1 MEKISLV
8 KYTDAYY
15 IYGKE
20 CPPTKIPLHEAYGYV
35 TKTYDVLLVE
45 FIKLSQAEN
54 QKKENVNTVK
64 GLIIPAQALISNSNH
79 FVKNNLND
87 LTQQS
92 KIAITW
98 SDVVYIANVP
108 RTDVSIMKSEGI
120 LEKNAD
126 DHIVLSHPKT
136 FRIKP
141 LPEERHPEKDP
152 DYYVIP
158 KSLILTVKT
167 I

>member
-1 MEKISLV
+1 MGKISLV

-15 IYGKE
+15 VYADE
-20 CPPTKIPLHEAYGYV
+20 CPPTKLPLHEAYGYV
-35 TKTYDVLLVE
+35 TKTHDALLVE
-45 FIKLSQAEN
+45 FIKLSPVEH
-54 QKKENVNTVK
+54 QKKGNKDIVK
-64 GLIIPAQALISNSNH
+64 GLIIPAQALLSNSNH
-79 FVKNNLND
+79 FVINNLND

-98 SDVVYIANVP
+98 SDVVYTANVP
-108 RTDVSIMKSEGI
+108 RTDVSIMRSEGI
-120 LEKNAD
+120 LEKNVD

-141 LPEERHPEKDP
+141 LPQKPHPERTP

-158 KSLILTVKT
+158 KSVILAVET

>member
-1 MEKISLV
+1 M
-8 KYTDAYY
+8 
-15 IYGKE
+15 
-20 CPPTKIPLHEAYGYV
+20 
-35 TKTYDVLLVE
+35 TKTHDVLLIE
-45 FIKLSQAEN
+45 FIKLSQAGN
-54 QKKENVNTVK
+54 QKKENVNIVK
-64 GLIIPAQALISNSNH
+64 GLIIPAQALISNSNN
-79 FVKNNLND
+79 FVIDSLNGPV
-87 LTQQS
+87 QQS
-92 KIAITW
+92 KIVITW
-98 SDVVYIANVP
+98 SNVVYIANVP
-108 RTDVSIMKSEGI
+108 RTDVSIMRSEGI

-158 KSLILTVKT
+158 KSLILEIKT

>member
-15 IYGKE
+15 IYAKE
-20 CPPTKIPLHEAYGYV
+20 CLPTKIPLHEAYGYV
-35 TKTYDVLLVE
+35 TKTHDVLLIE
-45 FIKLSQAEN
+45 FIKLSQAGN
-54 QKKENVNTVK
+54 QKKENVNIVK
-64 GLIIPAQALISNSNH
+64 GLIIPVQALISNSNH
-79 FVKNNLND
+79 FVINNLND

-92 KIAITW
+92 KVVITW
-98 SDVVYIANVP
+98 SDVVYLANVS
-108 RTDVSIMKSEGI
+108 RKNVSIMRSEGV
-120 LEKNAD
+120 LEKNEN

-141 LPEERHPEKDP
+141 LPKERHPEKDP

-158 KSLILTVKT
+158 KSLILTVET